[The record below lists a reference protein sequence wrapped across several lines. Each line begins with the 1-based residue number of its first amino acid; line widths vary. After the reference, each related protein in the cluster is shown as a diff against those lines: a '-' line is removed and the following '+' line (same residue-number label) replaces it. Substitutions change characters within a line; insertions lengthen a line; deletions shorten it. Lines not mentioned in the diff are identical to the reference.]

1 MSFDHIYLHTDPF
14 LCGLPSPDSFLGSLA
29 PLLLSLHLSDVSD
42 SCCLFSRSW
51 LPCVWPSLCCE
62 SSTLILVLGYTCL
75 FQSLFETFLS
85 WMFSKHN
92 AMESPTLWDQRGG
105 LVLCLFRDGPGG
117 VMRKWRK
124 DKWMDRHMDR
134 KLGPAWVTWAF
145 SWRSYGTSL
154 TPTSSVN
161 YYTELSKEAELLN
174 AAKQGG
180 DAIACR
186 QTRKK
191 IVHVQTGSKGEV

>member
-1 MSFDHIYLHTDPF
+1 MSFDRIYFHTNPF
-14 LCGLPSPDSFLGSLA
+14 LCGLPSPDSSLGSPA

-42 SCCLFSRSW
+42 SCHLFSRSW
-51 LPCVWPSLCCE
+51 LPVCVTIPVLRVSPLN
-62 SSTLILVLGYTCL
+62 LVLCYTCL
-75 FQSLFETFLS
+75 FQSLSKTFLS

-105 LVLCLFRDGPGG
+105 HVLCHFRDGPDG

-124 DKWMDRHMDR
+124 DRRVDRHMDR

-161 YYTELSKEAELLN
+161 YYTELSREAELLN

-186 QTRKK
+186 QTRKQ